1 MTNTTSD
8 QVKKHKGMK
17 ASKAWRD
24 KDQWEPK
31 DIHSCSSC
39 LSVCAF
45 NKEMQLVV
53 TLFCDCLRVI
63 LCACV
68 SLCAVKKEIQ
78 EAVMVFVCVCLSL
91 FVCPCLYV
99 CMCFL
104 CVQSKRKYNKP

>member
-8 QVKKHKGMK
+8 QVKEHKGMK
-17 ASKAWRD
+17 ASKVWRD

-53 TLFCDCLRVI
+53 TFFCDCLRNSE
-63 LCACV
+63 CV

-78 EAVMVFVCVCLSL
+78 EAAMVFVSV
-91 FVCPCLYV
+91 
-99 CMCFL
+99 
-104 CVQSKRKYNKP
+104 